1 MPPLT
6 VPITVSQAKELT
18 QRIKRSAEATWKL
31 LAEAHERKAWKPLGY
46 KSWKAYAEAE
56 FGMSESNAHRLL
68 NQAHVAKALTAAS
81 GDARTPARG
90 SPTARQAERI
100 KPKLDEATTEVR
112 ERVEAGETPERVVP
126 EVVQKYGG
134 PPPRS
139 DEQEDPPPSSS
150 ADEAGIDEQV
160 ALTAMGSGPHDEAQ
174 AEVRGSAVGTATS
187 DIAPGPSTDPTQG
200 EGDEGAAAEGDV
212 DPATA
217 VGDDGSQSHDL
228 GRSAPEPTPAWQG
241 PGGRAGA
248 ASVGAPAGPGPSFDV
263 AGMVHALRRVPDPDA
278 EVVATN
284 ELRVLVAW
292 CQRQLA
298 HRGFED
304 PHERC
309 REHLAHMQRLLDEAR
324 AAA

>member
-1 MPPLT
+1 MSALT
-6 VPITVSQAKELT
+6 VPITVAQAKELT

-68 NQAHVAKALTAAS
+68 NQAHVTKALTAAS
-81 GDARTPARG
+81 GDTSTPARG

-100 KPKLDEATTEVR
+100 KPKLDDATTEVR
-112 ERVEAGETPERVVP
+112 ERIEAGEAPEQVVP
-126 EVVQKYGG
+126 EVVQKYGA
-134 PPPRS
+134 PAPRS
-139 DEQEDPPPSSS
+139 DDSVPPEPS
-150 ADEAGIDEQV
+150 AEARSDEQV

-187 DIAPGPSTDPTQG
+187 DIASGLTAPTQG

-212 DPATA
+212 DLPRQH
-217 VGDDGSQSHDL
+217 VDDGPQGHDL
-228 GRSAPEPTPAWQG
+228 GHSAPEPTPAWRG
-241 PGGRAGA
+241 PGGRAGP

-263 AGMVHALRRVPDPDA
+263 ADIVRALGFVPDADA
-278 EVVATN
+278 EVVET
-284 ELRVLVAW
+284 EDLRVLVAW
-292 CQRQLA
+292 CHRQLA
-298 HRGFED
+298 RRGFED

-309 REHLAHMQRLLDEAR
+309 RQHLAHMQRLLDESR
-324 AAA
+324 AA

>member
-1 MPPLT
+1 MSTLT
-6 VPITVSQAKELT
+6 VPITVAQAKELT

-68 NQAHVAKALTAAS
+68 NQAHVTKALNAAS

-100 KPKLDEATTEVR
+100 KPKLDDATTEVR
-112 ERVEAGETPERVVP
+112 QRVEAGETPERVVP
-126 EVVQKYGG
+126 EVVQKYGA

-139 DEQEDPPPSSS
+139 DERESPSRSS
-150 ADEAGIDEQV
+150 ADEAGGGEQV
-160 ALTAMGSGPHDEAQ
+160 ALTAMGSGPHDVAQ

-187 DIAPGPSTDPTQG
+187 DTTPGPSNDPTQG

-217 VGDDGSQSHDL
+217 LVDDGRQGHDL
-228 GRSAPEPTPAWQG
+228 ARSAPEPTPAWQG
-241 PGGRAGA
+241 PGGRAGS

-263 AGMVHALRRVPDPDA
+263 ARAVHDLGRVPDEDA
-278 EVVATN
+278 EVVDTDD
-284 ELRVLVAW
+284 LRVLVAW

-298 HRGFED
+298 HRGHED

-309 REHLAHMQRLLDEAR
+309 RQHLAHMQRLLDEAR

>member
-1 MPPLT
+1 MSTLT

-18 QRIKRSAEATWKL
+18 QRIKRSAEATCKL

-68 NQAHVAKALTAAS
+68 NQAHVTKALTAAS
-81 GDARTPARG
+81 GNARTPARG

-100 KPKLDEATTEVR
+100 KPKLDDATTEVR
-112 ERVEAGETPERVVP
+112 QRVEAGETPERVVP
-126 EVVQKYGG
+126 EVVQKYGA
-134 PPPRS
+134 PPPPS
-139 DEQEDPPPSSS
+139 GEQEDPPSRSS
-150 ADEAGIDEQV
+150 ADEAGGGEQAANTRARV
-160 ALTAMGSGPHDEAQ
+160 VSPLGGRSVGSG
-174 AEVRGSAVGTATS
+174 SS
-187 DIAPGPSTDPTQG
+187 DTAPGPSTDPTQG

-217 VGDDGSQSHDL
+217 VGDDGRQGHDL
-228 GRSAPEPTPAWQG
+228 ARSAPEPTPAWQG
-241 PGGRAGA
+241 PGGRAGS

-263 AGMVHALRRVPDPDA
+263 ARAVHDLGRVPDEDA
-278 EVVATN
+278 EVGETDD
-284 ELRVLVAW
+284 LRVLVAW

>member
-1 MPPLT
+1 MSTLT
-6 VPITVSQAKELT
+6 VPITVAQAKELT

-81 GDARTPARG
+81 GDAPTPARG

-100 KPKLDEATTEVR
+100 KPKLEDATTEVR
-112 ERVEAGETPERVVP
+112 ERVDAGEAPERVLP
-126 EVVQKYGG
+126 EVVQKYGA

-139 DEQEDPPPSSS
+139 DERESPSRSS
-150 ADEAGIDEQV
+150 ADAAGGGEQV
-160 ALTAMGSGPHDEAQ
+160 ANTRARVVSPPGGRSVGSGS
-174 AEVRGSAVGTATS
+174 SAA
-187 DIAPGPSTDPTQG
+187 APGPSTDPNEG
-200 EGDEGAAAEGDV
+200 GGDEGAAAEGDV
-212 DPATA
+212 DLPRQQ
-217 VGDDGSQSHDL
+217 VDDGSQGHDL
-228 GRSAPEPTPAWQG
+228 ARSAPEPTPAWQG
-241 PGGRAGA
+241 PGGRAGP

-263 AGMVHALRRVPDPDA
+263 AAMVHDLGCVPDADA
-278 EVVATN
+278 EVVATSD
-284 ELRVLVAW
+284 LRVLVAW